1 MVSYGSKKSRV
12 RRGEK
17 IVFLPLAVRC
27 AATGGPD
34 ASSEEPQMPG
44 VHAILETALYVDD
57 PQLAANFYQR
67 LFGFKTLLEVE
78 RLIALDVASRSVL
91 LLFKAG
97 TTAEPYETPGG
108 IIPPHAGSGPTHFAF
123 SIDADE
129 VDLWTQKLADEGI
142 PLESRVEWPGGAQ
155 SLYFRDP
162 DANLVELITPGF
174 WRTY

>member
-1 MVSYGSKKSRV
+1 VSYDNHKSRV
-12 RRGEK
+12 RTRENIAFFG
-17 IVFLPLAVRC
+17 V
-27 AATGGPD
+27 D
-34 ASSEEPQMPG
+34 ASSEEFQMPS
-44 VHAILETALYVDD
+44 VQAILETALYVEDL
-57 PQLAANFYQR
+57 QRASEFYRR
-67 LFGFKTLLEVE
+67 LFDFDILLAVE

-97 TTAEPYETPGG
+97 TTGEPNETPGG
-108 IIPPHAGSGPTHFAF
+108 VIPPHAGHGPTHFAF

-129 VDLWTQKLADEGI
+129 VDAWAQKLKEENVE
-142 PLESRVEWPGGAQ
+142 LESRVEWPGGAQ